1 MKGIVIPI
9 VCGASL
15 FDCSV
20 GNPIAYPDKAMG
32 YNAAEDAMENN
43 QMITSKFGVGTG
55 AIVAVNAVDDVFEPN
70 SNIPIAG
77 IYDQVNMHRVFS
89 EDIILNSDHVD
100 SSPLA
105 NTTIACI
112 ITNANLNK
120 AQTNKLASMTHD
132 AYAHTIR
139 PVHTSKDGDT
149 IFAMCSSEVA
159 VELDVVAILAIKPLE
174 QVIVNVCKTAEAAY
188 GLPSYTSL
196 NKNPNA

>member
-43 QMITSKFGVGTG
+43 QMITSKFGAGTG
-55 AIVAVNAVDDVFEPN
+55 AIGAVNAVDDVFEPN

-77 IYDQVNMHRVFS
+77 IYDQVNMHRLFS

-112 ITNANLNK
+112 VTNANLNK
-120 AQTNKLASMTHD
+120 HKRINLLLWHMMHM
-132 AYAHTIR
+132 HIR
-139 PVHTSKDGDT
+139 FDLS
-149 IFAMCSSEVA
+149 IQARMAIRYLQCVA
-159 VELDVVAILAIKPLE
+159 VKWL
-174 QVIVNVCKTAEAAY
+174 Q
-188 GLPSYTSL
+188 SL
-196 NKNPNA
+196 MLWQY